1 MVRQIVFFGSH
12 FELFYLAQPQ
22 NVRTKIQY
30 VFNMVRT
37 EARVPE
43 KFLKHL
49 TDTDGLY
56 EIRVEVNGSI
66 YRIFCF
72 FDVGKLIVVT
82 SAFQKKTPATPKSE
96 LERAAR
102 LKREYFQQNPPS
114 K

>member
-1 MVRQIVFFGSH
+1 MVRQIVFFGPY
-12 FELFYLAQPQ
+12 FDKFYLAQPQ

-30 VFNMVRT
+30 VFDLVRT

-43 KFLKHL
+43 KFFKHL

-56 EIRVEVNGSI
+56 EMRVEVSGSI

-72 FDVGKLIVVT
+72 FDAGKLVVVT
-82 SAFQKKTPATPKSE
+82 SAFQKKTPATPKAE

-102 LKREYFQQNPPS
+102 LKRDYFQLKLS
-114 K
+114 KN